1 MKYSDYENLTY
12 DYLKNYNFFKAK
24 LKTYTAEL
32 KDTEEQIISLGDAKI
47 AKYDK
52 KCGGYSEL
60 EGLENLYARKE
71 KLNLKKIELEDNKNK
86 IYKLINKIDL
96 ALNELEGIDIAILTQ
111 KYINGYQWQQVAEI
125 VKYSARNCQRR
136 ARTAI
141 NKLAINIFGKEACQQ
156 GCLFIC
162 LNTKYKN

>member
-52 KCGGYSEL
+52 ECVGYSE
-60 EGLENLYARKE
+60 
-71 KLNLKKIELEDNKNK
+71 IEE
-86 IYKLINKIDL
+86 
-96 ALNELEGIDIAILTQ
+96 
-111 KYINGYQWQQVAEI
+111 
-125 VKYSARNCQRR
+125 
-136 ARTAI
+136 
-141 NKLAINIFGKEACQQ
+141 
-156 GCLFIC
+156 
-162 LNTKYKN
+162 